1 MLSDYETKMLEREQ
15 LGEERGEKRGEER
28 GKLAATISALDYLKT
43 NGASRERSVELAKRM
58 NSDLSD
64 EKIQKIVDKYYK

>member
-43 NGASRERSVELAKRM
+43 NGSSKERAVELAKRM

>member
-43 NGASRERSVELAKRM
+43 NGASKEEAVELAKRM

-64 EKIQKIVDKYYK
+64 SEIQKIVNKYYK